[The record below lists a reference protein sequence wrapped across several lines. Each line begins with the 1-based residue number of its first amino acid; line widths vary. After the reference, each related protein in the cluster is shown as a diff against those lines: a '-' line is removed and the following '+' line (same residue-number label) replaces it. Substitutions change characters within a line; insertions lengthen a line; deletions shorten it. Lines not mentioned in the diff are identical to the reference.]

1 MNVCDIIREP
11 LDIHKL
17 CPRSE
22 QIERVAHLLRLVGLN
37 PDCMNRYPHA
47 FSGGQRQR
55 IGLARAL
62 SLQPEILILDEP
74 VSSLDVSVQAQ
85 VLNLM
90 KDLKEELG
98 LTYLFISHNLGV
110 IQYMAERVAV
120 MVAGR
125 IVEIA
130 SIDTIF
136 NDPLHPYTRALLKAV
151 PSIDPDQ
158 ESDFAA
164 LAANPNNEPQLW
176 PAPFTAFGGTSN
188 ALVESTPNHFVAMSP
203 GGS

>member
-1 MNVCDIIREP
+1 MG
-11 LDIHKL
+11 LD
-17 CPRSE
+17 P
-22 QIERVAHLLRLVGLN
+22 N
-37 PDCMNRYPHA
+37 CMNRYPHA

-62 SLQPEILILDEP
+62 ALQPEILILDEP

-110 IQYMAERVAV
+110 VQYMADRVAV

-125 IVEIA
+125 IAEIA
-130 SIDTIF
+130 TVEALF
-136 NDPLHPYTRALLKAV
+136 KDPQHPYTRALLNAI
-151 PSIDPDQ
+151 PSVDPDQ
-158 ESDFAA
+158 KSDFAA
-164 LAANPNNEPQLW
+164 LAANPNNAPDLW
-176 PAPFTAFGGTSN
+176 PAPFTAFGGN
-188 ALVESTPNHFVAMSP
+188 AGTFVEKAPDHFVAMAK
-203 GGS
+203 GGA